1 MKIYFDGGCK
11 PNPGK
16 MEVAIV
22 VDHGNGQ
29 FDRHHERLDQG
40 TNNVAEW
47 AAFLWALGT
56 AIEIGNTQNITIMG
70 DSQNVCK
77 AAAGIWKVSAE
88 HLKPYKR
95 ECDRMMTN
103 FHGRIEHVLRD
114 NNIAGHYIEEVN
126 K

>member
-29 FDRHHERLDQG
+29 YDKHHERLTDG

-56 AIEIGNTQNITIMG
+56 AIEMGDTQNITILG

-77 AAAGIWKVSAE
+77 AAAGQWKVHAE

-95 ECDRMMTN
+95 ECDRMMVN
-103 FHGRIEHVLRD
+103 YHGRIQHVKRD
-114 NNIAGHYIEEVN
+114 LNIAGHYIEEVN

>member
-22 VDHGNGQ
+22 VVHDDGTKEC
-29 FDRHHERLDQG
+29 HHERLSDG

-47 AAFLWALGT
+47 AAYLWALGT
-56 AIEIGNTQNITIMG
+56 AVAYGNTQNVTICG

-77 AAAGIWKVSAE
+77 GAAGIWKVSSE
-88 HLKPYKR
+88 HLKPYKK
-95 ECDRMMTN
+95 ESDRMMVN
-103 FHGRIEHVLRD
+103 YHGRIEHVRREYNL
-114 NNIAGHYIEEVN
+114 AGHYIEQVN

>member
-22 VDHGNGQ
+22 VVHDDGQ
-29 FDRHHERLDQG
+29 MDRHHEKLDQG

-47 AAFLWALGT
+47 ASFLWALGT
-56 AIEIGNTQNITIMG
+56 ALELGDTQNITILG

-95 ECDRMMTN
+95 ECDRMMEK
-103 FHGRIEHVLRD
+103 FHGRIEHVGRD
-114 NNIAGHYIEEVN
+114 YNLAGHYIEEVN